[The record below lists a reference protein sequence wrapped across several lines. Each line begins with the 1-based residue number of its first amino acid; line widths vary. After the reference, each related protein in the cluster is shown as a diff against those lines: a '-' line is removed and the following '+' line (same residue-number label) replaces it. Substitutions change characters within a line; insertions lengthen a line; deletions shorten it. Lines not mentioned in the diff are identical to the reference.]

1 MLNVVTRAMVVLL
14 LLTTGAVHAQSWD
27 AKALKKRDAPA
38 AATSKNPASGMKPCP
53 EYGAGFYRIDGTG
66 TCVRISG
73 GVAVDVGAS
82 GTRR

>member
-1 MLNVVTRAMVVLL
+1 MTKFAIRFTTVLALL
-14 LLTTGAVHAQSWD
+14 LPTLAHAQSWD
-27 AKALKKRDAPA
+27 AKALKRRDAPA
-38 AATSKNPASGMKPCP
+38 SATSKNPASGMKPCP

-66 TCVRISG
+66 TCIRISG

>member
-1 MLNVVTRAMVVLL
+1 MAVLL
-14 LLTTGAVHAQSWD
+14 LLSPAVAHAQSWD
-27 AKALKKRDAPA
+27 AKALKRRDAPA

-66 TCVRISG
+66 TCIRISG